1 MSKKIYAWLGI
12 LLSISLSLFVLDKV
26 YEDALPKI
34 IEEINNGAIG
44 AILTAIV
51 TVFLLQGQTATEEE
65 RDKNLTV
72 FEKKQEVYHNFLE
85 KLKDIVEDG
94 KVQIA
99 LNKDPVDTIDE
110 LKDLLFQL
118 SYIQMHS
125 TEETTQAIF
134 ERVTNLIKKMN
145 EFMSAGEE
153 KQKMVAS
160 YYASFAEELFSI
172 VAILKNDLY
181 KTSSNP
187 IAKESVKTLLDECD
201 LFIEG
206 EKLDKYEMQNYF
218 WNEMQDQ
225 LLTQGFE
232 FDKKDFSQDITQYY
246 ARSRTAH
253 RSYGIEIPVYTTKE
267 GENITFKLEVY
278 HSLYYGFRRPQETRE
293 NTALD
298 EQIIELTKLAS
309 PAFKESPWWFGWKNP
324 DKYHLNFYSL
334 EGNDFDYFKHPQRRA
349 RMVKEYAAEI
359 TGYIDQ
365 FKQLA
370 EEKNL

>member
-12 LLSISLSLFVLDKV
+12 LLSVSLSLFILDKI
-26 YEDALPKI
+26 YDDSIPKI

-72 FEKKQEVYHNFLE
+72 FEKKQEVYHQFLE

-134 ERVTNLIKKMN
+134 ERVANLIKKMN

-153 KQKMVAS
+153 KQNLVAS

-181 KTSSNP
+181 KTTSNP
-187 IAKESVKTLLDECD
+187 IAKESVQTLLSQCD

-206 EKLDKYEMQNYF
+206 EKLDKYQMQNYF
-218 WNEMQDQ
+218 WSEMQDQ
-225 LLTQGFE
+225 LLLQGLEFE
-232 FDKKDFSQDITQYY
+232 KRDFNQDVTQYY
-246 ARSRTAH
+246 ARSRNRH
-253 RSYGIEIPVYTTKE
+253 RWYGIEIFVYQTKE
-267 GENITFKLEVY
+267 GENLTFKLGLDNW
-278 HSLYYGFRRPQETRE
+278 LYYGFPRSEETRE
-293 NTALD
+293 NSEYD
-298 EQIIELTKLAS
+298 DKIIELIKSISSSFNAN
-309 PAFKESPWWFGWKNP
+309 PGWFGWIN
-324 DKYHLNFYSL
+324 
-334 EGNDFDYFKHPQRRA
+334 
-349 RMVKEYAAEI
+349 I
-359 TGYIDQ
+359 I
-365 FKQLA
+365 
-370 EEKNL
+370 

>member
-72 FEKKQEVYHNFLE
+72 FEKKQEVYHQFLE

-125 TEETTQAIF
+125 SEETTQAIF

-145 EFMSAGEE
+145 EFMIAGTD
-153 KQKMVAS
+153 KQSLVAG

-181 KTSSNP
+181 KTSSHP
-187 IAKESVKTLLDECD
+187 IAKESIKTLLDGCD

-225 LLTQGFE
+225 LLVQGIEFE
-232 FDKKDFSQDITQYY
+232 KQDFSQDITQ
-246 ARSRTAH
+246 
-253 RSYGIEIPVYTTKE
+253 
-267 GENITFKLEVY
+267 
-278 HSLYYGFRRPQETRE
+278 
-293 NTALD
+293 
-298 EQIIELTKLAS
+298 
-309 PAFKESPWWFGWKNP
+309 
-324 DKYHLNFYSL
+324 
-334 EGNDFDYFKHPQRRA
+334 
-349 RMVKEYAAEI
+349 
-359 TGYIDQ
+359 
-365 FKQLA
+365 
-370 EEKNL
+370 

>member
-72 FEKKQEVYHNFLE
+72 FEKKQEVYHQFLE

-99 LNKDPVDTIDE
+99 LSKDPVDTIDE

-125 TEETTQAIF
+125 TEETTQAVF

-153 KQKMVAS
+153 KQKLVAN
-160 YYASFAEELFSI
+160 YYASFAEELFGI

-181 KTSSNP
+181 NTSSNP
-187 IAKESVKTLLDECD
+187 IAKESVETLLSECD

-225 LLTQGFE
+225 LLSQGFK
-232 FDKKDFSQDITQYY
+232 FNKKDFSQDITQYY
-246 ARSRTAH
+246 ARSRNRH
-253 RSYGIEIPVYTTKE
+253 RWYGIEIPIYKAKN
-267 GENITFKLEVY
+267 GENITFKLELENW
-278 HSLYYGFRRPQETRE
+278 LYYGLIRPRETTE
-293 NTALD
+293 NSEFD
-298 EQIIELTKLAS
+298 NRIIELAKLTS
-309 PAFKESPWWFGWKNP
+309 SSFNPSIWWFGWKNP
-324 DKYHLNFYSL
+324 DKYHLNFWTLDS
-334 EGNDFDYFKHPQRRA
+334 GDFTHFKHPQRRA
-349 RMVKEYAAEI
+349 RMVKEYSEEIANYIRKFQDIAER
-359 TGYIDQ
+359 Q
-365 FKQLA
+365 EL
-370 EEKNL
+370 

>member
-72 FEKKQEVYHNFLE
+72 FEKKQEVYHQFLE

-99 LNKDPVDTIDE
+99 LSKEPVDTIDE

-125 TEETTQAIF
+125 TEETTQSVF

-145 EFMSAGEE
+145 EFMVAGEE
-153 KQKMVAS
+153 KQKLVAN
-160 YYASFAEELFSI
+160 YYASFAEELFGI

-181 KTSSNP
+181 NTSSNP
-187 IAKESVKTLLDECD
+187 IAKESIETLLSECD

-225 LLTQGFE
+225 LLSQGFK
-232 FDKKDFSQDITQYY
+232 FNKKDFSQDITQYY
-246 ARSRTAH
+246 ARSRNRH
-253 RSYGIEIPVYTTKE
+253 RWYGIEIPIYKSKN
-267 GENITFKLEVY
+267 GENITFKLELENW
-278 HSLYYGFRRPQETRE
+278 LYYGLIRPRETTE
-293 NTALD
+293 NSEFD
-298 EQIIELTKLAS
+298 NKIIELAKLTS
-309 PAFKESPWWFGWKNP
+309 SSFNPSIWWFGWKNP
-324 DKYHLNFYSL
+324 DKYHLNFWTLDS
-334 EGNDFDYFKHPQRRA
+334 EDFTHFKHPQRRA
-349 RMVKEYAAEI
+349 RMVKEYSEEIANYIRKFQDIAER
-359 TGYIDQ
+359 Q
-365 FKQLA
+365 EL
-370 EEKNL
+370 